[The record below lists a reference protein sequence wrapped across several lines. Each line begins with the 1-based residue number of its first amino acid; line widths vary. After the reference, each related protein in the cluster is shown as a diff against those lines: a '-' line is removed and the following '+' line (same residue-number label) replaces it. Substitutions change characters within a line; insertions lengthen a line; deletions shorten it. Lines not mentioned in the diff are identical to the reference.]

1 MSFTSSKNKHGKL
14 KIFDKLKKF
23 NTKRV
28 FMIQM
33 KRHDIRGN
41 HWHKKHNQIL
51 LIFAGKIKIHFFNEK
66 KNTKE
71 KEKILT
77 EGELFEMKKNIY
89 IKFVASK
96 KSTIVVLADKDFD
109 KKDYFTI

>member
-1 MSFTSSKNKHGKL
+1 MSFKSSKNKHGKL

-51 LIFAGKIKIHFFNEK
+51 LIFDGKIKIHFFNAK

-71 KEKILT
+71 KEKILR
-77 EGELFEMKKNIY
+77 EGEHFEMKKNIH
-89 IKFVASK
+89 IKFVALK

-109 KKDYFTI
+109 KEDYFKI